1 MYDDSHWHFYSIPAS
16 KPLREL
22 FDDILTTDTPH
33 ASDALTRYQLQ
44 KYIDSGTDSFVVGL
58 KKEFVPADQQN
69 TFIDMTPMM
78 DAPLA
83 DILKGESLC
92 EFPIFHVWIDTAAP
106 TVTLEEKSETPSF
119 RGLHTLVEQSKKLVE
134 TQPVPESEAMD
145 ESVDASAET
154 ASEEVSSESEEEKTD
169 DDEEEDEDVSVGS
182 RVEEAEIGETSQAV
196 EETASSDIEASSPV
210 DGDQIIATPSI

>member
-1 MYDDSHWHFYSIPAS
+1 
-16 KPLREL
+16 
-22 FDDILTTDTPH
+22 LTTDTPH

-92 EFPIFHVWIDTAAP
+92 EFPIFNVWIDTAAP

-119 RGLHTLVEQSKKLVE
+119 RGLHTLVEQSTKPVE

-169 DDEEEDEDVSVGS
+169 DDEEEEEEDVSVDS

-210 DGDQIIATPSI
+210 DGDQTVATPSI

>member
-1 MYDDSHWHFYSIPAS
+1 
-16 KPLREL
+16 
-22 FDDILTTDTPH
+22 
-33 ASDALTRYQLQ
+33 
-44 KYIDSGTDSFVVGL
+44 VVGL

-119 RGLHTLVEQSKKLVE
+119 RGLHTLVEQSKKPVE

-145 ESVDASAET
+145 ESVDTSAET

-169 DDEEEDEDVSVGS
+169 DDDDEEEEEDVSVDS
-182 RVEEAEIGETSQAV
+182 RVEEAEMGETSQVV

-210 DGDQIIATPSI
+210 DGDQTIATPSI